1 MALVV
6 VNNAPGGGSSFVGDP
21 GNEYVGSMPVFGVSA
36 QAGEALVGAGA
47 DVRLVLAP
55 PLEAD

>member
-1 MALVV
+1 M
-6 VNNAPGGGSSFVGDP
+6 GSTHSVLP
-21 GNEYVGSMPVFGVSA
+21 SSMPVFGVSA

-55 PLEAD
+55 QLEAD